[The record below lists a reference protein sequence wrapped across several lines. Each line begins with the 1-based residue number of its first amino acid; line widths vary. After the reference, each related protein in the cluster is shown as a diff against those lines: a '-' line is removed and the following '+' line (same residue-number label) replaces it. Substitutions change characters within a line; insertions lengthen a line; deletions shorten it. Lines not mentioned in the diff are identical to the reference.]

1 MTNELNSDFI
11 DQFSKGSFLLIHDN
25 EFRENET
32 DLMLDYSINQ
42 LKNCKYHD
50 KIIIATS
57 NLQRDEPIAKHCE
70 NLDVEIFRGDEQDVL
85 DRHYKCAK
93 KFSLSHIVRIPSD
106 KPLIDPQIVDSMIK
120 LFIDNNFDYL
130 ANFEIT
136 QKNNSSVFNSTYPS
150 GTEVEVFSFDALELA
165 WKDAKTADE
174 REHVTPYLY
183 SNPDKFKIK
192 NIRQSKNLSHYRWSL
207 DYENDMYLIREII
220 KRISSRPILMND
232 IIQLLEDNYELYQ
245 INKTKVES

>member
-1 MTNELNSDFI
+1 MKIGIIVQTRM
-11 DQFSKGSFLLIHDN
+11 GSTRLPGKVLMKAD
-25 EFRENET
+25 ET

-57 NLQRDEPIAKHCE
+57 NLQRDDPIAKHCE

-106 KPLIDPQIVDSMIK
+106 KPLIDPQIVDSMTK

-130 ANFEIT
+130 ANFEMT

-192 NIRQSKNLSHYRWSL
+192 NIQQPKDLSHYRWSL

-220 KRISSRPILMND
+220 KRISSRPILMDN
-232 IIQLLEDNYELYQ
+232 IIQLLEDNYELYR

>member
-1 MTNELNSDFI
+1 M
-11 DQFSKGSFLLIHDN
+11 
-25 EFRENET
+25 
-32 DLMLDYSINQ
+32 
-42 LKNCKYHD
+42 
-50 KIIIATS
+50 
-57 NLQRDEPIAKHCE
+57 
-70 NLDVEIFRGDEQDVL
+70 DVEIFRGDEQDVL

-106 KPLIDPQIVDSMIK
+106 KPLIDPQIVDLMIK

-192 NIRQSKNLSHYRWSL
+192 NIQQPKDLSHYRWSL

-220 KRISSRPILMND
+220 KRISSRPILMDN
-232 IIQLLEDNYELYQ
+232 IIQLLEDNYELYR

>member
-1 MTNELNSDFI
+1 MSKIGCIIQARMGSTRLPGKAMLNVE
-11 DQFSKGSFLLIHDN
+11 DQKPVLYFVIKQIQECKLI
-25 EFRENET
+25 
-32 DLMLDYSINQ
+32 
-42 LKNCKYHD
+42 D
-50 KIIIATS
+50 KIIVATTTNEEDNQIANYS
-57 NLQRDEPIAKHCE
+57 KNLGIDF
-70 NLDVEIFRGDEQDVL
+70 FRGSSENVL
-85 DRHYKCAK
+85 DRHYQCAK
-93 KFSLSHIVRIPSD
+93 EYSISTIVRIPSD
-106 KPLIDPQIVDSMIK
+106 KPLIDPQIVDSMTK

-192 NIRQSKNLSHYRWSL
+192 NIQQSKDLSHYRWSL

-220 KRISSRPILMND
+220 KRISSRPILMDD
-232 IIQLLEDNYELYQ
+232 IIQLLEDNYELYR
-245 INKTKVES
+245 INKTKIES